1 MPNPERRS
9 CATRMHY
16 NKQNAR
22 RTAQGPNSTCTQHG
36 KCILSPKSE
45 VGPSDYDRE
54 IGLTYTSLLTQGYYD
69 LQNECTLDKSN
80 ESERFGVSCRSFS
93 FMAIAVKQRWEWW
106 VGRNSLSAL
115 CDRCQ
120 SSSRFVALARS
131 RF

>member
-1 MPNPERRS
+1 MPKPDRRS

-45 VGPSDYDRE
+45 VGPSDCDRE

-69 LQNECTLDKSN
+69 LQNVLKTN
-80 ESERFGVSCRSFS
+80 RMNQNVSARHRSSS

-106 VGRNSLSAL
+106 VGRKLLERAG
-115 CDRCQ
+115 
-120 SSSRFVALARS
+120 
-131 RF
+131 